1 MEQPDFLFAASALP
15 AGMVY
20 RRDLIEPA
28 EELELLEAMHA
39 LPFQAARYRE
49 WNARRRIV
57 SYGGR
62 YDFSRNE
69 LLVAEPIPR
78 FLHPLRQRIA
88 AWAGE
93 TAGKFT
99 HALINEYSPGTPLG
113 WHRDAPVFDTVV
125 GISLAGVGRMR
136 LRPYP
141 PRKGRD
147 QATVLDIAPR
157 SAYLLRGEA
166 RWDWQ
171 HAISPARS
179 LRYSI
184 TFRSLR
190 NPPG

>member
-1 MEQPDFLFAASALP
+1 MEQPDFFVAGAELP

-20 RRDLIEPA
+20 CPAFVAPA
-28 EELELLEAMHA
+28 EELELLKAVHA
-39 LPFQAARYRE
+39 LPFQEARYRE

-57 SYGGR
+57 SFGGR

-69 LLVAEPIPR
+69 LLAAEPIPP
-78 FLHPLRQRIA
+78 FLLPLRQRIA
-88 AWAGE
+88 EWVGE

-125 GISLAGVGRMR
+125 GVSLAGAGRMR

-147 QATVLDIAPR
+147 QATVLNMAPR
-157 SAYLLRGEA
+157 SAYILRGEA

-171 HAISPARS
+171 HAISPTRS

-184 TFRSLR
+184 TFRTLR
-190 NPPG
+190 TCPR

>member
-1 MEQPDFLFAASALP
+1 MEQPDFFVPESALP

-20 RRDLIEPA
+20 CPAFLAVA
-28 EELELLEAMHA
+28 EELELLEAIHV
-39 LPFQAARYRE
+39 LPFQEAQYKE
-49 WNARRRIV
+49 WSARRRIV

-62 YDFSRNE
+62 YDFHRNE
-69 LLVAEPIPR
+69 LLAAAAIPP
-78 FLHPLRQRIA
+78 FLHPLRRRIA

-93 TAGKFT
+93 PAEHFT
-99 HALINEYSPGTPLG
+99 HALINKYSPGTPLG

-125 GISLAGVGRMR
+125 GVSLAGAGRMR

-141 PRKGRD
+141 PPKGRD
-147 QATVLDIAPR
+147 QTQILDMAPR
-157 SAYLLRGEA
+157 SAYILRGKV

-184 TFRSLR
+184 TFRTLFVR
-190 NPPG
+190 